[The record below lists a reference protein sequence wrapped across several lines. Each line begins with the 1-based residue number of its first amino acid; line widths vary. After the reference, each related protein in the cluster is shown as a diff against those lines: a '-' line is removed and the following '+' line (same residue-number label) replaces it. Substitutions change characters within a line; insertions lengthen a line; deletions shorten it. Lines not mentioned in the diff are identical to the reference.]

1 MNINAGITSSGV
13 KTTDVTI
20 TTAGKAGLLHGYQ
33 FGVGT
38 SASSVLLRNGG
49 ATGTILIQDKNVAVT
64 AAGDVTK
71 TVVFDTP
78 IVFSTDIFL
87 DIGGT
92 DAFCTVFYKEIGQ

>member
-1 MNINAGITSSGV
+1 MIENQGILSSGV
-13 KTTDVTI
+13 KTSDVTI
-20 TTAGKAGLLHGYQ
+20 TTANKAGLLFGYT

-49 ATGTILIQDKNVAVT
+49 SGGTILVQDKNVAVT

-71 TVVFDTP
+71 TVIFDTP

-92 DAFCTVFYKEIGQ
+92 DAFCSVYYKQIGQ

>member
-1 MNINAGITSSGV
+1 MNWNQGITSSGV
-13 KTTDVTI
+13 KTGDGII
-20 TTAGKAGLLHGYQ
+20 TTAGKAGLLYGYQ

-38 SASSVLLRNGG
+38 TASSVLLKNGG
-49 ATGTILIQDKNVAVT
+49 TGGTILVQDKNVAVT

-71 TVVFDTP
+71 TVVFNTP